1 MKVSKEM
8 LQLAEHIVDTK
19 ADEFKP
25 DEFVDHY
32 EEALAELLKK
42 AGREAD
48 RQSGRQSPLTARR
61 QYHRPAEKE
70 HGAGEQTRKEGQGA
84 VAGT

>member
-1 MKVSKEM
+1 M

-42 AGREAD
+42 S
-48 RQSGRQSPLTARR
+48 RQGSRSPKRPQSTLTARR